1 MGTAL
6 RINIE
11 TGVEELIEVPDA
23 APVVPHSVPR
33 RQALLALDAA
43 GILDDVESMIM
54 NGPRSGQIEWD
65 AATEFRRG
73 HPLILAIGS
82 SLGLSENDIDE
93 LFIAASNL

>member
-1 MGTAL
+1 MANAL

-11 TGVEELIEVPDA
+11 TGVEEIVEVPDA
-23 APVVPHSVPR
+23 APVVPYSVSR
-33 RQALLALDAA
+33 SQALLALDNV
-43 GILDDVESMIM
+43 GILDDAEALIM

-65 AATEFRRG
+65 AATEFRRD